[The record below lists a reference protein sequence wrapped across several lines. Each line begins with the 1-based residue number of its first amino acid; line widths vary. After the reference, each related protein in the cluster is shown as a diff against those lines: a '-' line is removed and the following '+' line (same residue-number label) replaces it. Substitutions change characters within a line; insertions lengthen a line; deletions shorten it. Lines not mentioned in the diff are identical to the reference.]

1 MKTSAR
7 NQYFGKITAVNVGAV
22 NAEVAVGLKGGQSI
36 VAAITKE
43 SVEKLGVQ
51 VGGDAVALVKAPQ
64 VIVVTDTAG
73 YRLSARNQLSGTVSR
88 IHKGAVNSDVIIDL
102 GGGESV
108 AATITNDSLEALGL
122 VEGQAATAVFKA
134 GWVILGVAG

>member
-22 NAEVAVGLKGGQSI
+22 NAEVAVGVKGGQSI

-43 SVEKLGVQ
+43 SVEQLGVK

-64 VIVVTDTAG
+64 VIVVTDNAG

-102 GGGESV
+102 GGGETV

-122 VEGQAATAVFKA
+122 AEGQTATAVFKA
-134 GWVILGVAG
+134 GSVILGVAG

>member
-43 SVEKLGVQ
+43 SVEKLGVK

-73 YRLSARNQLSGTVSR
+73 YRLSARNQLSGKVSR

-102 GGGESV
+102 GGGETV

-122 VEGQAATAVFKA
+122 AEGQTATAVFKA
-134 GWVILGVAG
+134 GSVILGVAG

>member
-22 NAEVAVGLKGGQSI
+22 NAEVAVGLQGGQSI

-43 SVEKLGVQ
+43 SVEKLGVK

-64 VIVVTDTAG
+64 VIIVTDTAG
-73 YRLSARNQLSGTVSR
+73 YRLSARNQLSGKVSR
-88 IHKGAVNSDVIIDL
+88 IHKGAVNSDVVIDL
-102 GGGESV
+102 GGGETV

-122 VEGQAATAVFKA
+122 AEGQTATAVFKA
-134 GWVILGVAG
+134 GSVILGVAS

>member
-7 NQYFGKITAVNVGAV
+7 NQYFGKITAVNVGGV
-22 NAEVAVGLKGGQSI
+22 NAEVAVGLQGGQSI

-43 SVEKLGVQ
+43 SVEKLGVK

-64 VIVVTDTAG
+64 VIIVTDTAG
-73 YRLSARNQLSGTVSR
+73 YRLSARNQLSGKVSR

-102 GGGESV
+102 GGGETV

-122 VEGQAATAVFKA
+122 AEGQTATAVFKA
-134 GWVILGVAG
+134 GSVILGVAS

>member
-1 MKTSAR
+1 MKASAR
-7 NQYFGKITAVNVGAV
+7 NQYFGKITAVNIGAV
-22 NAEVAVGLKGGQSI
+22 NAEVVVGLKGGQSV

-43 SVEKLGVQ
+43 SVEKLGVK

-73 YRLSARNQLSGTVSR
+73 YRLSARNQLSGRVSR
-88 IHKGAVNSDVIIDL
+88 IYKGAVNADVIIDV
-102 GGGESV
+102 GGETV

-122 VEGQAATAVFKA
+122 AEGQSATAVFKA
-134 GWVILGVAG
+134 GSVILGVAG

>member
-7 NQYFGKITAVNVGAV
+7 NQFFGKITAVNVGAV

-43 SVEKLGVQ
+43 SVEKLGVK

-64 VIVVTDTAG
+64 VIVVTDDAG

-102 GGGESV
+102 GGGETV

-122 VEGQAATAVFKA
+122 AEGQTAMAVFKA
-134 GWVILGVAG
+134 GSVILGVAA

>member
-43 SVEKLGVQ
+43 SVEKLGVR

>member
-22 NAEVAVGLKGGQSI
+22 TAEVAVGLKGGQSI

-73 YRLSARNQLSGTVSR
+73 YRLSARNQLSGTVGR

-102 GGGESV
+102 GGGETV

-122 VEGQAATAVFKA
+122 AEGQSATAVFKA

>member
-22 NAEVAVGLKGGQSI
+22 NAEVAVGLQGGQSI

-43 SVEKLGVQ
+43 SVEKLGVK

-64 VIVVTDTAG
+64 VIIVTDTAG
-73 YRLSARNQLSGTVSR
+73 YRLSARNQLSGKVSR

-102 GGGESV
+102 GGGETV

-122 VEGQAATAVFKA
+122 AEGQTATAVFKA
-134 GWVILGVAG
+134 GSVILGVAS

>member
-7 NQYFGKITAVNVGAV
+7 NQYFGRITSVNVGAV

-43 SVEKLGVQ
+43 SVEKLGVK

-73 YRLSARNQLSGTVSR
+73 YRLSARNQLSGKVSR

-102 GGGESV
+102 GGGETV

-122 VEGQAATAVFKA
+122 AEGQAATAVFKA
-134 GWVILGVAG
+134 GSVILGVAG

>member
-22 NAEVAVGLKGGQSI
+22 NAEVAVGVKGGQSI

-43 SVEKLGVQ
+43 SVEQLGVK

-64 VIVVTDTAG
+64 VIVVTDNAG

-102 GGGESV
+102 GGGETV
-108 AATITNDSLEALGL
+108 AATITNDSLESLGL
-122 VEGQAATAVFKA
+122 AEGQTATAVFKA
-134 GWVILGVAG
+134 GSVILGVAG

>member
-7 NQYFGKITAVNVGAV
+7 NRYFGKITAVNVGAV
-22 NAEVAVGLKGGQSI
+22 NAEVAVGLQGGQSI

-43 SVEKLGVQ
+43 SVEKLGVK

-64 VIVVTDTAG
+64 VIIVTDTAG
-73 YRLSARNQLSGTVSR
+73 YRLSARNQLSGKVSR

-102 GGGESV
+102 GGGETV

-122 VEGQAATAVFKA
+122 AEGQTATAVFKA
-134 GWVILGVAG
+134 GSVILGVAS